1 MNFFPSFQLFNYDF
15 GYEYKNIFL
24 LLHRKSERIAIS
36 KRKFIFKHY
45 KTLKSLNKMIK
56 VGING
61 FGRIGRFVF
70 RAAMKRN
77 DIQIVGIN
85 DLCPVDY
92 LAYMLKYDT
101 MHGQFDGTIE
111 ADVENSKLIVN
122 GQAIRITAERNP
134 ADLKWNE
141 VGAEYVVE
149 STGLFLSKDKAQA
162 HIEAGAK
169 YVVMSAPS
177 KDDTPMFV
185 CGVNEKTYVKGTQF
199 VSNASCT
206 TNCLAPIAKVLN
218 DKFGI
223 PDGLM
228 TTVHSTTATQKT
240 VDGPSMKDWRGGRA
254 ASGNIIPSSTGAAK
268 AVGKVIPALNGKLT
282 GMSMRV
288 PTLDVSVVDLTVNLA
303 KPATYAEICA
313 AMKEAAEGE
322 LKGVLGYTE
331 DAVVSSDFL
340 GDTRTS
346 IFDAK
351 AGIALTDT
359 FVKVVS
365 WYDNEIGYSNKV
377 LDLIAHMASVNC

>member
-1 MNFFPSFQLFNYDF
+1 
-15 GYEYKNIFL
+15 
-24 LLHRKSERIAIS
+24 
-36 KRKFIFKHY
+36 
-45 KTLKSLNKMIK
+45 MIK

-141 VGAEYVVE
+141 VEAEYVVE

-223 PDGLM
+223 VKGLM
-228 TTVHSTTATQKT
+228 TAVHAATATQKT
-240 VDGPSMKDWRGGRA
+240 VDGPSKKDWRGGR
-254 ASGNIIPSSTGAAK
+254 GILENIIPSSTGAAK
-268 AVGKVIPALNGKLT
+268 AVGKVLPVLNGKLT
-282 GMSMRV
+282 GMAFRV
-288 PTLDVSVVDLTVNLA
+288 PTSDVSVVDLTVVLEKA
-303 KPATYAEICA
+303 ATMAEINA
-313 AMKEAAEGE
+313 AMKEASEGE
-322 LKGVLGYTE
+322 LKGILGYTE
-331 DAVVSSDFL
+331 DAVVSTDFR
-340 GDTRTS
+340 GCANTS
-346 IFDAK
+346 IYDSK
-351 AGIALTDT
+351 AGISLDSNFA
-359 FVKVVS
+359 KVVS
-365 WYDNEIGYSNKV
+365 WYDNEWGYSNKV
-377 LDLIAHMASVNC
+377 CEMARVIAAK

>member
-1 MNFFPSFQLFNYDF
+1 MNLIR
-15 GYEYKNIFL
+15 EYKNIFVIL
-24 LLHRKSERIAIS
+24 QRIRKETYGCTK
-36 KRKFIFKHY
+36 KRYSNKYY

-70 RAAMKRN
+70 RAAQKRN

-101 MHGQFDGTIE
+101 MHGHFDGTIE

-122 GQAIRITAERNP
+122 GNAIRVTAERNP

-141 VGAEYVVE
+141 IGAEYVVE
-149 STGLFLSKDKAQA
+149 STGLFLTKEKAQA
-162 HIEAGAK
+162 HLDAGAK

-218 DKFGI
+218 DKWGI
-223 PDGLM
+223 KDGLM

-268 AVGKVIPALNGKLT
+268 AVGKVIPELNGKLT

-313 AMKEAAEGE
+313 AMKEASEGE
-322 LKGVLGYTE
+322 LKGVLGYTDE
-331 DAVVSSDFL
+331 AVVSSDFL

-377 LDLIAHMASVNC
+377 LDLIAHMASVNA

>member
-1 MNFFPSFQLFNYDF
+1 
-15 GYEYKNIFL
+15 
-24 LLHRKSERIAIS
+24 
-36 KRKFIFKHY
+36 
-45 KTLKSLNKMIK
+45 MIK

-134 ADLKWNE
+134 ADLKWNA

-223 PDGLM
+223 VKGLM
-228 TTVHSTTATQKT
+228 TTVHAATATQKT
-240 VDGPSMKDWRGGRA
+240 VDGPSKKDWRGGR
-254 ASGNIIPSSTGAAK
+254 GILENIIPSSTGAAK
-268 AVGKVIPALNGKLT
+268 AVGKVLPVLNGKLT
-282 GMSMRV
+282 GMAFRV
-288 PTLDVSVVDLTVNLA
+288 PTSDVSVVDLTVVLEKA
-303 KPATYAEICA
+303 ATMEEINA
-313 AMKEAAEGE
+313 AMKEASEGE
-322 LKGVLGYTE
+322 LKGILGYTE
-331 DAVVSSDFL
+331 DAVVSTDFR
-340 GDTRTS
+340 GCANTS
-346 IFDAK
+346 IYDSK
-351 AGIALTDT
+351 AGISLDSNFA
-359 FVKVVS
+359 KVVS
-365 WYDNEIGYSNKV
+365 WYDNEWGYSNKV
-377 LDLIAHMASVNC
+377 CEMARVIAAK

>member
-1 MNFFPSFQLFNYDF
+1 M
-15 GYEYKNIFL
+15 
-24 LLHRKSERIAIS
+24 
-36 KRKFIFKHY
+36 
-45 KTLKSLNKMIK
+45 K

-70 RAAMKRN
+70 RAAMMRN
-77 DIQIVGIN
+77 DVEIVGIN

-101 MHGQFDGTIE
+101 MHGQFQGTIE
-111 ADVENSKLIVN
+111 CDMDKSLLIVN
-122 GQAIRITAERNP
+122 GKKIRVTACKDPNE
-134 ADLKWNE
+134 LKWDE

-149 STGLFLSKDKAQA
+149 STGLFLTKEKAQA
-162 HIEAGAK
+162 HINAGAK

-185 CGVNEKTYVKGTQF
+185 VGVNEKSYVKGTQF

-218 DKFGI
+218 DNWGI
-223 PDGLM
+223 TDGLM

-268 AVGKVIPALNGKLT
+268 AVGKVIPSLNGKLT

-313 AMKEAAEGE
+313 AMKGI
-322 LKGVLGYTE
+322 LGYTE

-377 LDLIAHMASVNC
+377 LDLIAYMKKVNG

>member
-1 MNFFPSFQLFNYDF
+1 MS
-15 GYEYKNIFL
+15 
-24 LLHRKSERIAIS
+24 
-36 KRKFIFKHY
+36 
-45 KTLKSLNKMIK
+45 IK

-61 FGRIGRFVF
+61 FGRIGRMVF
-70 RAAMKRN
+70 RASIN
-77 DIQIVGIN
+77 HPEIEIVGIN
-85 DLCPVDY
+85 DLCPADY

-101 MHGQFDGTIE
+101 MHGQFQGT
-111 ADVENSKLIVN
+111 VESTENTIIVN
-122 GQAIRITAERNP
+122 GHEIPISAERNP
-134 ADLKWNE
+134 ADLPWGKL
-141 VGAEYVVE
+141 GAEYVIE
-149 STGLFLSKDKAQA
+149 STGLFLTQEKAA
-162 HIEAGAK
+162 GHLAAGAK
-169 YVVMSAPS
+169 KVVMSAPS
-177 KDDTPMFV
+177 KDATPMFV
-185 CGVNEKTYVKGTQF
+185 CGVNLDKYTTDMNF

-223 PDGLM
+223 TDGLM
-228 TTVHSTTATQKT
+228 TTVHSATATQKT
-240 VDGPSMKDWRGGRA
+240 VDGPSLKDWRGGRA

-268 AVGKVIPALNGKLT
+268 AVGKVIPELNGKLT

-303 KPATYAEICA
+303 KPATYEEICA
-313 AMKEAAEGE
+313 AMKEASEGE
-322 LKGVLGYTE
+322 LKGVLGYTDE
-331 DAVVSSDFL
+331 AVVSSDFL

-377 LDLIAHMASVNC
+377 LELIKHMYSVDHAE